1 MSNEKKDFFISYTHS
16 DEKWATWVAKT
27 LEDEGY
33 TTTIQAWDF
42 NPGSNFVQKMHEATI
57 NCDRTI
63 SILSEKYFE
72 SLFTQSEWQAAF
84 VKDPT
89 GKNSTLIPIR
99 VSEFRPEG
107 LLKQIIYIDLFEAS
121 EEESKKKLLSG
132 VDETKRRRVAS
143 GFPGLYNEKSSKKI
157 LNLKFRRNRHFSGRG
172 NILKSIKDK
181 FDNQID
187 SDKVFILTGLGGVGK
202 TQIALEY
209 IFRFQENYEVV
220 WWIESEDSSTII
232 KSYNSLLIKLGFVDK
247 EIEDVNEVVLMI
259 SEWAS
264 QNSNWLFVYDNASNF
279 DELYDYIPVTQS
291 GNILITS
298 RFADWDM
305 IGDKYEVNVF
315 DKVEAVDFMM
325 NRTKLKIDD
334 GVEKLVEELGYLPLA
349 LEQAA
354 AYILKHCISIIEYY
368 KLYSEYQMKLFEKSH
383 PVKYENS
390 VATTWLLSFNKI
402 QDKKSLQLMQVMAYL
417 YSENIEL
424 SILTDLS
431 NYIDSPISGIINDK
445 IEFNEVISKLA
456 EYSLVKRSSNTISI
470 HRLLQNVIQMY
481 DNNHDCLS
489 SLINFAYENIDF
501 QMKSVDSWSSYL
513 PWHLHINVIANCAY
527 HNRIELEKVSYLF
540 HQLGTYYNLIL
551 SNYSMSE
558 KLLIKALSIREE
570 LMGKDS
576 NATLRTK
583 INLAGLMLDQGRYE
597 EAENHY
603 LSMIQSCDS
612 KHDQNFE
619 IYLTSKGCLA
629 KIYQV
634 KGRFEE
640 AKKLFQDVIELKLN
654 YYGENN
660 DLLIATLYNFSTLLI
675 DMGEYSLAEKYL
687 LEALDIEKTINGEDN
702 QFVADILDSLAN
714 MYTKKCKYNLA
725 EKYFQKSLEIRRTI
739 FNPNHRDIA
748 NSLNNYA
755 GLCIELHNFDKAETL
770 LKESLILTE
779 KHPLIDPNEIA
790 TTCNNLGLTLLNLGK
805 YEEAEKLLENAKNS
819 RKLSLGVESA
829 DYATSLN
836 NLGRFY
842 SEMNEMEKAE
852 KLLKES
858 LEVRSKILGELHPE
872 TIATINNLGILYNDL
887 RRFDEAQLLLEK
899 ALRLSTETLGN
910 GHKDTIESMYSLA
923 VFYIQSNKTVE
934 GIYLLIDALRL
945 SKEYLSDSHE
955 ITKMIDDYHR
965 DVLSRIKII

>member
-1 MSNEKKDFFISYTHS
+1 
-16 DEKWATWVAKT
+16 
-27 LEDEGY
+27 
-33 TTTIQAWDF
+33 
-42 NPGSNFVQKMHEATI
+42 MHEATI
-57 NCDRTI
+57 NCDKTI
-63 SILSEKYFE
+63 IILSKKYAE
-72 SLFTQSEWQAAF
+72 SLFTQPEWQAAF
-84 VKDPT
+84 AKDPT
-89 GKNSTLIPIR
+89 GKNAILIPIR
-99 VSEFRPEG
+99 VSEYRPEG
-107 LLKQIIYIDLFEAS
+107 LLKQIIYIDLFETS
-121 EEESKKKLLSG
+121 KEESKKKLISG
-132 VDETKRRRVAS
+132 VDVTKRRRVTS
-143 GFPGLYNEKSSKKI
+143 GFPGLSYEKSSKKFD
-157 LNLKFRRNRHFSGRG
+157 NLKLRRNRHFSGRE
-172 NILKSIKDK
+172 NILESIKEK

-187 SDKVFILTGLGGVGK
+187 LDKLFILTGLGGVGK

-220 WWIESEDSSTII
+220 WWIESEDSSMII
-232 KSYNSLLIKLGFVDK
+232 KSYNSLLIKLGLVDK

-259 SEWAS
+259 SKWAS
-264 QNSNWLFVYDNASNF
+264 QNNNWLFVYDNASNI
-279 DELYDYIPVTQS
+279 DELYDYIPVTQN

-298 RFADWDM
+298 RFVDWDM
-305 IGDKYEVNVF
+305 IGHKYEVNVF
-315 DKVEAVDFMM
+315 NKVEAVDFIM
-325 NRTKLKIDD
+325 NRTKSEIDD
-334 GVEKLVEELGYLPLA
+334 GVEELIEELGYLPLA
-349 LEQAA
+349 LEQAS

-368 KLYSEYQMKLFEKSH
+368 KLYSEHQMKLFEKSH

-390 VATTWLLSFNKI
+390 VATTWLITLDKI
-402 QDKKSLQLMQVMAYL
+402 QDEKSLQLMQVMAYL

-424 SILTDLS
+424 SIFTDLS

-481 DNNHDCLS
+481 DNNHDCLN

-513 PWHLHINVIANCAY
+513 LWHLHINSIVNCAY
-527 HNRIELEKVSYLF
+527 QNKIELEKVSYLF

-551 SNYSMSE
+551 SNYNMSE
-558 KLLIKALSIREE
+558 KLLIKALNMREE
-570 LMGKDS
+570 LLGKDS
-576 NATLRTK
+576 NVTLRTK

-603 LSMIQSCDS
+603 LSVIQSCDS
-612 KHDQNFE
+612 KHDENFE
-619 IYLTSKGCLA
+619 IYITSKGCLA

-640 AKKLFQDVIELKLN
+640 AKKLFKDIMDLKLN

-660 DLLIATLYNFSTLLI
+660 DLLVATLYNFSTLLI
-675 DMGEYSLAEKYL
+675 DMGEYSFAEKYL
-687 LEALDIEKTINGEDN
+687 LEALDIEKIINGEDN
-702 QFVADILDSLAN
+702 QSVANIFNSLAN
-714 MYTKKCKYNLA
+714 LYTKKCNYSLA

-755 GLCIELHNFDKAETL
+755 GLCIELHHFDEAETL
-770 LKESLILTE
+770 LKESLMLTE
-779 KHPLIDPNEIA
+779 NHPLIDPNEIA

-805 YEEAEKLLENAKNS
+805 YEEAEKLLGNAKNI

-836 NLGRFY
+836 NLGRLY
-842 SEMNEMEKAE
+842 SQINEMEKAE

-858 LEVRSKILGELHPE
+858 LTIRSKILGDLHPE
-872 TIATINNLGILYNDL
+872 TIATMNNLGILYNDL

-899 ALRLSTETLGN
+899 ALELSKEALGN

-923 VFYIQSNKTVE
+923 VFYIQSNKAVE
-934 GIYLLIDALRL
+934 GIQLLINALRL
-945 SKEYLSDSHE
+945 SKENLSNSHE
-955 ITKMIDDYHR
+955 TTKMIDDYYR
-965 DVLSRIKII
+965 DVLTRIKSI